1 MLITKFYVAKKSDQE
16 KVLKSK
22 GLPPKFNQ
30 SWLEYIRIKA
40 NLPLIYFQFLRVN
53 LEERPCRAPLDY
65 LCKGKLYLTAPR
77 KKCFEDIQ

>member
-30 SWLEYIRIKA
+30 
-40 NLPLIYFQFLRVN
+40 
-53 LEERPCRAPLDY
+53 
-65 LCKGKLYLTAPR
+65 
-77 KKCFEDIQ
+77 